1 MQRDRYRR
9 WIPTE
14 EERTMTIEK
23 AREERR
29 NFYVEESKEYGT
41 FSIASAEASP
51 TRRILSQSTER
62 RRGVA
67 EPSFCRGA
75 NTVFESNRNRMA
87 RSTRFQPW
95 RGPQM
100 DFPRIGA
107 CWRPGSFTAVPTR
120 NLRRFRNLCR
130 ACQGH
135 LASGHLFTM
144 AFDPVYRW
152 LASAVLPPEPH
163 KPWFLQR
170 CAGARADDFAL
181 ATASLRESLQTVA
194 KPSRLLTLLLA
205 WPFWQMQIKDDAKY
219 LDVES
224 GPSAAIIDGPERGF
238 KFVWSVC
245 SYAHLI
251 AEPRPETRLVQL
263 VRAVCPILHRFCR
276 RS

>member
-107 CWRPGSFTAVPTR
+107 CWRPVVLRQFLQGIYDDSETSVEHAKATWRAATCSPWLSTLSTGGLRQLSCHRNLTNHGSCKDAPVHVPTTSLL
-120 NLRRFRNLCR
+120 LRHPCV
-130 ACQGH
+130 
-135 LASGHLFTM
+135 S
-144 AFDPVYRW
+144 
-152 LASAVLPPEPH
+152 
-163 KPWFLQR
+163 
-170 CAGARADDFAL
+170 
-181 ATASLRESLQTVA
+181 
-194 KPSRLLTLLLA
+194 PSRQWQSLL
-205 WPFWQMQIKDDAKY
+205 DY
-219 LDVES
+219 
-224 GPSAAIIDGPERGF
+224 
-238 KFVWSVC
+238 
-245 SYAHLI
+245 
-251 AEPRPETRLVQL
+251 
-263 VRAVCPILHRFCR
+263 
-276 RS
+276 